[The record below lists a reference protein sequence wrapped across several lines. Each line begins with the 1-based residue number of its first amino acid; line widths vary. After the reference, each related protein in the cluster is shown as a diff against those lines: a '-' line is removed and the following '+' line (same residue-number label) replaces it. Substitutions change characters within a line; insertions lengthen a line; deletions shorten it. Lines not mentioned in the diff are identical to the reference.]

1 MESEFCQGLCVKR
14 GQVPRPPVQVAL
26 PQLFTSFCVVT
37 ERRND
42 LQPSTKLV
50 LSVGN
55 EVLPRSAV
63 MQSMNKQ

>member
-1 MESEFCQGLCVKR
+1 MESEFCRGLCVR
-14 GQVPRPPVQVAL
+14 RERVPQPPVRVAL
-26 PQLFTSFCVVT
+26 PQLFASFCVVT
-37 ERRND
+37 KGGND